1 MQQLGVAC
9 RHTGSWSSSML
20 AQRICTRILDR
31 STSTCH
37 VGHARRAS
45 PTNIIRTMA
54 SGSRIHLNAPQKP
67 QYFVKGLQAKS
78 VEKTT
83 ELLQVNH
90 EKHHIFFNKSGFHNH
105 IAHHLLTLFALGA
118 TPQEIQRGYDTN
130 VSYQRPLEPLKE
142 SIVKDMNR
150 LDRFKTYLG
159 KEQYYFDFLVFFQK
173 EIEEK
178 TWQKVLDQYLFARD
192 DRADDLLA
200 RLYAGFLHPII
211 HTGFGIEFQQPAIIA
226 EGLAQACVHDKW
238 MKPLFLGLEEAAEK
252 NRGKGVRKTIV
263 QLLGEVKNDKE
274 LYNAAHWEDGN
285 KIRDGVMKRAQDK
298 MIAIASQYTINED
311 DDLEGKTAE
320 MINAAGKDHPL
331 PHHDSTDSSPVYFTA
346 AAQRPPHQ
354 VKFDFYYM
362 HCVTSS
368 IFFSNFLSSANDFL
382 TPATK
387 RRLLEWKVWNDIIMY
402 ASRHSPNLFLSEI
415 TDYKPKADSDWDKI
429 ILRANKLEDDGHA
442 SKVIRALANG
452 QKSCQPYEDKSGFV
466 IKGDAWR
473 KIGHMA
479 IDSVEAG
486 EPHWTRSCGF
496 DQAWEDVPLRDG
508 AKL

>member
-1 MQQLGVAC
+1 
-9 RHTGSWSSSML
+9 
-20 AQRICTRILDR
+20 
-31 STSTCH
+31 
-37 VGHARRAS
+37 
-45 PTNIIRTMA
+45 MA
-54 SGSRIHLNAPQKP
+54 SGSRIHLEASQKP
-67 QYFVKGLQAKS
+67 QYFVKGLQAESAK
-78 VEKTT
+78 KTT
-83 ELLQVNH
+83 DFLQVNH

-118 TPQEIQRGYDTN
+118 TPQEIQQGYDTN
-130 VSYQRPLEPLKE
+130 VTYQRPPEPLKE
-142 SIVKDMNR
+142 SIVKDMHQP
-150 LDRFKTYLG
+150 DRFKTYLG
-159 KEQYYFDFLVFFQK
+159 KEQYYHDFLVFFQK

-178 TWQKVLDQYLFARD
+178 TWQKVLDEYLFARN

-226 EGLAQACVHDKW
+226 EGLAQACIHDKW

-252 NRGKGVRKTIV
+252 NRGKADRKTIV
-263 QLLGEVKNDKE
+263 QLLEEVKKNDE
-274 LYNAAHWEDGN
+274 VSNAAHWEDGN

-298 MIAIASQYTINED
+298 MIAIASQYTIRED
-311 DDLEGKTAE
+311 DDLEEKTAE
-320 MINAAGKDHPL
+320 MINAAGMYDEL
-331 PHHDSTDSSPVYFTA
+331 RAATVLTIYSVYFTA

-368 IFFSNFLSSANDFL
+368 IFFSNFLASVNNFL
-382 TPATK
+382 TPTTK
-387 RRLLEWKVWNDIIMY
+387 RRLLEWKVWNDIVMY
-402 ASRHSPNLFLSEI
+402 ASRHSPALLLSEI
-415 TDYKPKADSDWDKI
+415 TEYKPKADSDWDKI
-429 ILRANKLEDDGHA
+429 TLRVNKLDDDGHA
-442 SKVIRALANG
+442 SKLIRALASG
-452 QKSCQPYEDKSGFV
+452 QEACRPYEDKPGFV
-466 IKGDAWR
+466 IKGGAWR

-508 AKL
+508 ARL